1 MKNRILYIFFLLLP
15 FIYLNAQHVPTEYQV
30 RMNGFAWY
38 EQAKAHSWWQNIP
51 FQNIGPR
58 VCSGRVV
65 DVAVDPNDPDHFLA
79 AFASGGL
86 WRTRN
91 NGQSFE
97 PIFDVEA
104 AMTIGAIACDFNSGT
119 IWVGTGEANSSR
131 SSYAGMGMYVSRDAG
146 NTWTWSGLPESHHI
160 GKIIL
165 HPNDPNQIHVSV
177 IGHLYSANKDRGL
190 YRTMDGGV
198 TWEQTLYL
206 NDETGSIDIV
216 RDPLNPDL
224 LYCAM
229 WSRSR
234 TAWNFIESG
243 EGSGIYQSND
253 NGATWT
259 LITSRQNG
267 FPSGEGCGRIGLA
280 CESLDGVTHL
290 FALVDNYHRRPEED
304 TKKELTGLQKEA
316 LRTMDKATFL
326 ALEDELLE
334 GYLRRY
340 QFPQKYTA
348 ASVKKMVLSEKITP
362 QALVIYVEDANAQL
376 FDTPVIG
383 AEVYR
388 YDASAQQ
395 WEKTHQDYIDDLY
408 YSYGY
413 YFGKIIAEPKNP
425 KVLYLLGVP
434 ILKSTDGG
442 KTFENI
448 NGENV
453 HVDHHALWVNPA
465 KPKHL
470 LLGNDGGLNMSY
482 DGGKNWNRLNR
493 LTVGQF
499 YSINV
504 DLEKPFNVYGGLQD
518 NGVWKGSITYRMDNS
533 WEMNGHYPYESLL
546 GGDGMQVEIDPR
558 NQSEVIYTGYQ
569 FGHYFRI
576 HTTSGVRKYITP
588 KPELGQRP
596 YRWNWQTPIHL
607 SRHNPDILYMGSERL
622 LRSLNRGDD
631 FIAISPD
638 LTHGGITGDVP
649 FGTISTIHESPL
661 RFGLLYVGTDDGFVH
676 VSRDGGFSWSN
687 ITSGLPEGMWIS
699 RVQASAHEEGKVF
712 VSVNGYRND
721 HFTGYV
727 FRSDDY
733 GVTWQRLGPDL
744 PHQPI
749 NVVREDPK
757 NPNVIYVGTDL
768 GVYASVDGGNRFMPF
783 TKGLPNVPIHDLVI
797 HPTESKIVIG
807 THGRSLFLA
816 DVSTLQ
822 ELKPEII
829 AKDIHLFAIKDI
841 SHDPSWGTKR
851 NVWRAANEPT
861 IDFTVFSKEEQEIT
875 WSISQA
881 DQITILASGK
891 ISLQEGINVISYNL
905 TVDENSIHAM
915 NKSKTKP
922 AILSKLSKAQN
933 GQYYLPVG
941 EYKLIIQK
949 EKTAPV
955 SQPFRIVLR

>member
-1 MKNRILYIFFLLLP
+1 MKNRNLFIFFLLLP
-15 FIYLNAQHVPTEYQV
+15 FTYMNAQEAPTDYQA
-30 RMNGFAWY
+30 RIDGFVWY
-38 EQAKAHSWWQNIP
+38 EQSKAKSWWQDIT

-65 DVAVDPNDPDHFLA
+65 DVAVDPNDPNHFIA

-86 WRTRN
+86 WRTKN
-91 NGQSFE
+91 NGHSFE
-97 PIFDVEA
+97 PIFDQAA
-104 AMTIGAIACDFNSGT
+104 AMTIGAIACDFKSGT

-165 HPNDPNQIHVSV
+165 HPHDPNQIHVSV
-177 IGHLYSANKDRGL
+177 VGHLYSANEDRGL
-190 YRTMDGGV
+190 YRSMDGGV

-216 RDPLNPDL
+216 RDPLNPDM

-253 NGATWT
+253 NGVTWS
-259 LITSRQNG
+259 LITTKENG

-280 CESLDGVTHL
+280 CASRDGTSHL

-304 TKKELTGLQKEA
+304 KKKELTGLQKDA
-316 LRTMDKATFL
+316 LRTMDKATFI

-334 GYLRRY
+334 GYLRQY
-340 QFPQKYTA
+340 QFPKKYTA
-348 ASVKKMVLSEKITP
+348 ASVKKMVQSDKITP
-362 QALVIYVEDANAQL
+362 LALVIYLEDANAQL

-388 YDASAQQ
+388 YDSTTKK
-395 WEKTHQDYIDDLY
+395 WSRTHQDYIDDLY

-413 YFGKIIAEPKNP
+413 YFGKIIAEPENP
-425 KVLYLLGVP
+425 EVLYLLGVP
-434 ILKSTDGG
+434 ILKSADGG

-453 HVDHHALWVNPA
+453 HVDHHSLWVNPA
-465 KPKHL
+465 NAMHL

-493 LTVGQF
+493 LPVGQF
-499 YSINV
+499 YAVNV
-504 DLEKPFNVYGGLQD
+504 DSEKPFNVYGGLQD
-518 NGVWKGSITYRMDNS
+518 NGVWKGSITYKMDNS
-533 WEMNGHYPYESLL
+533 WEMNGRYPYEFLL

-576 HTTSGVRKYITP
+576 NTTTQERKYITP

-631 FIAISPD
+631 FVAISPD
-638 LTHGGITGDVP
+638 LTKGGIPGDVP
-649 FGTISTIHESPL
+649 FGTITSVHESPL
-661 RFGLLYVGTDDGFVH
+661 RFGLLYAGTDDGFVH

-699 RVQASAHEEGKVF
+699 RVQASAHAEGRVY

-721 HFTGYV
+721 HFAGYI

-733 GVTWQRLGPDL
+733 GATWQRLGPDL
-744 PHQPI
+744 PHQPV

-757 NPNVIYVGTDL
+757 NPNAIYVGTDL

-783 TKGLPNVPIHDLVI
+783 TKGLPNVPVHDVVI

-807 THGRSLFLA
+807 THGRSLFLG
-816 DVSTLQ
+816 DILPLQ

-829 AKDIHLFAIKDI
+829 DKAIHIFAIGDI
-841 SHDPSWGTKR
+841 FHNASWGTKR
-851 NVWRAANEPT
+851 NVWRPANEPT
-861 IDFTVFSKEEQEIT
+861 TDFTVFSKMEQEIS
-875 WSISQA
+875 WSITQA
-881 DQITILASGK
+881 DLTTALATGTAN
-891 ISLQEGINVISYNL
+891 LHEGINTIPYNL
-905 TVDENSIHAM
+905 TIDKDAIQAM
-915 NKSKTKP
+915 NKLKTKP
-922 AILSKLSKAQN
+922 AILAKLTKAEN
-933 GQYYLPVG
+933 GQYYLPAG
-941 EYKLIIQK
+941 EYKLTIHQG
-949 EKTAPV
+949 KTTQV
-955 SQPFRIVLR
+955 SQSFKIEQ